1 MKQIAD
7 NLARRLALFLYL
19 LERPGGARTNDIL
32 RDLPRHYTTDGV
44 DVESAKRYVRRDIEK
59 LARDGFYIVSDVKA
73 RAAGAAGAANAGAAD
88 AGDADGLASVA
99 GATGAAD
106 SAGAN
111 GEGGASGVAT
121 AEGRYKVDARRT
133 FAAPVS
139 FTDDEAAFLRVACV
153 SLLQDASYPRTT
165 ELLGALA
172 HLSDELDAPD
182 TLLPLMHGAP
192 PASSLPTSI
201 AKVRH
206 ALETGSSLLF
216 SYTDARGAS
225 TCREVAPLRVFT
237 FDRHLYLVGCDVD
250 GDAGGGVSGAGG
262 DADAADGEEA
272 CAEAGGAEKIGEE
285 GGADRL
291 RVFRLDRMSHVK
303 GGDALPPGALDV
315 RGADM
320 WPCLP
325 FQFSA
330 RRFAAKVL
338 FSPAA
343 YAQAS
348 ALTMQRGF
356 FTRIDGA
363 SEDASHEDAALGGA
377 GAVWEIEASDA
388 RALAAWCVENGPGL
402 QPLEPPEAVQ
412 AFSEILDGAEGV
424 CHAI

>member
-19 LERPGGARTNDIL
+19 LERPGGARINDIL

-73 RAAGAAGAANAGAAD
+73 RAAD
-88 AGDADGLASVA
+88 VA
-99 GATGAAD
+99 GATD

-172 HLSDELDAPD
+172 RLSDELDAPD

-250 GDAGGGVSGAGG
+250 GDAGSGVNGGGG
-262 DADAADGEEA
+262 DAGAADGEEA
-272 CAEAGGAEKIGEE
+272 CAETGGAEKIGEE

-303 GGDALPPGALDV
+303 GGDVLPSGALDV

-348 ALTMQRGF
+348 ALTMQRGS

-363 SEDASHEDAALGGA
+363 SGDASHEDAAPGGGGA
-377 GAVWEIEASDA
+377 MWEIEASDA

-402 QPLEPPEAVQ
+402 QPLAPPEAVQ

>member
-1 MKQIAD
+1 MKQIAGD
-7 NLARRLALFLYL
+7 LARRLALFLYL

-172 HLSDELDAPD
+172 RLSDELDAPD
-182 TLLPLMHGAP
+182 MLLPLMHGAP

-250 GDAGGGVSGAGG
+250 GDAGSGVNGGGG
-262 DADAADGEEA
+262 DAGAADGEEA

-303 GGDALPPGALDV
+303 GGDALPSGALDV

-348 ALTMQRGF
+348 ALTMQRGS

-363 SEDASHEDAALGGA
+363 SGDASHEDAAPGGGGA
-377 GAVWEIEASDA
+377 MWEIEASDA

-402 QPLEPPEAVQ
+402 QPLAPPEAVQ

>member
-1 MKQIAD
+1 MKQIAGD
-7 NLARRLALFLYL
+7 LARRLALFLYL

-32 RDLPRHYTTDGV
+32 RDLPRHYTTDGI

-59 LARDGFYIVSDVKA
+59 LAHDGFYIASDVKA
-73 RAAGAAGAANAGAAD
+73 CAAGAAD
-88 AGDADGLASVA
+88 ATGTADAADVADA
-99 GATGAAD
+99 GAAGTAGTTG
-106 SAGAN
+106 SASTN
-111 GEGGASGVAT
+111 GEGGAPGVAT
-121 AEGRYKVDARRT
+121 ADGRYKVDAQRT

-172 HLSDELDAPD
+172 RLSDELDAPD

-225 TCREVAPLRVFT
+225 TRREVAPLRVFT
-237 FDRHLYLVGCDVD
+237 FDRHLYLVGCDVG
-250 GDAGGGVSGAGG
+250 GDAGGAASGAGG
-262 DADAADGEEA
+262 DAGAVDDEEA
-272 CAEAGGAEKIGEE
+272 CAETGGAEKIGEE
-285 GGADRL
+285 GGAGRL

-303 GGDALPPGALDV
+303 GGGALLPGALDV

-348 ALTMQRGF
+348 ALTMQRGS
-356 FTRIDGA
+356 FTRVDAA
-363 SEDASHEDAALGGA
+363 SEGASHEDVVPGDDA
-377 GAVWEIEASDA
+377 GAIWEIEASDA
-388 RALAAWCVENGPGL
+388 RGLATWCVENGPGL
-402 QPLEPPEAVQ
+402 QPLAPPEAVQ

-424 CHAI
+424 CHAL

>member
-1 MKQIAD
+1 MKQIAGD
-7 NLARRLALFLYL
+7 LARRLALFLYL

-172 HLSDELDAPD
+172 RLSDELDAPD
-182 TLLPLMHGAP
+182 MLLPLMHGAP

-237 FDRHLYLVGCDVD
+237 FDRRLYLVGCDVD

-262 DADAADGEEA
+262 DVDAVDGEEA
-272 CAEAGGAEKIGEE
+272 CAETGGAEKIGEE

-348 ALTMQRGF
+348 ALTMQRGS

-363 SEDASHEDAALGGA
+363 SGDASHEDAAPGGGGA
-377 GAVWEIEASDA
+377 MWEIEASDA

-402 QPLEPPEAVQ
+402 QPLAPPEAVQ

>member
-73 RAAGAAGAANAGAAD
+73 RAAD
-88 AGDADGLASVA
+88 VA
-99 GATGAAD
+99 GATD

-172 HLSDELDAPD
+172 RLSDELDAPD

-192 PASSLPTSI
+192 PVSSLPTSI

-225 TCREVAPLRVFT
+225 TRREVAPLRVFT

-250 GDAGGGVSGAGG
+250 GDAGDGVSGAGG
-262 DADAADGEEA
+262 DAGAADGEEA

-348 ALTMQRGF
+348 ALTMQRGS
-356 FTRIDGA
+356 FTRVDIASKGA
-363 SEDASHEDAALGGA
+363 SHEDVVRGGASHEDASHEDAAPGGA

-388 RALAAWCVENGPGL
+388 HALAAWCVENGPGL